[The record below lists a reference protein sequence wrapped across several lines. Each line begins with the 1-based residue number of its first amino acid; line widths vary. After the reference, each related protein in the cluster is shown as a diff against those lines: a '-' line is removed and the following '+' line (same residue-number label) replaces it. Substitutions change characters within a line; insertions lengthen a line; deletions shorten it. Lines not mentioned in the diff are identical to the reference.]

1 MWNVIKGVNP
11 IKKRKTEDRTLYNSE
26 YESSKRVVRSYCTEW
41 EKDRPW
47 LKLTDDGMVCLACQA
62 HGDKTVMYQF
72 INGCVTY
79 KLDSIQKHQ
88 KSKGHEKSLLI
99 EKAKN
104 ESKAESKASK
114 IIQTLN
120 TENFQKLDKAFRN
133 VHAMVQHSRPLG
145 DYVWMCEL
153 DEMKGVQLGN
163 TYCNQKS
170 ANVFIKAI
178 TETEFKNVAS
188 TIMKGKFICMIG
200 DGSTD
205 SSIKEQEMW
214 YLCTSLCGQVSV
226 DPIHL

>member
-1 MWNVIKGVNP
+1 MWNFIKGVNPP

-104 ESKAESKASK
+104 ESKAELKAS
-114 IIQTLN
+114 N
-120 TENFQKLDKAFRN
+120 FRN
-133 VHAMVQHSRPLG
+133 VHAMVHHSRPLG
-145 DYVWMCEL
+145 DCVWMCEL

-163 TYCNQKS
+163 TYRNQKS
-170 ANVFIKAI
+170 ANVFIKATLCI
-178 TETEFKNVAS
+178 TET
-188 TIMKGKFICMIG
+188 
-200 DGSTD
+200 
-205 SSIKEQEMW
+205 
-214 YLCTSLCGQVSV
+214 
-226 DPIHL
+226 